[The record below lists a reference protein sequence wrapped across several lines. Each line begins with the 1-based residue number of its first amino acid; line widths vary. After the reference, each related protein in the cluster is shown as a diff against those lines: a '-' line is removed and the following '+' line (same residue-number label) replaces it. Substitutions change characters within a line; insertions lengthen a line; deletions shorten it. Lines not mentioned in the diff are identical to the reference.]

1 MMDYANDFLLRIA
14 GKKSKMCV
22 IFTNVLMTSIVMN

>member
-1 MMDYANDFLLRIA
+1 MMDYVNDFLLRIG
-14 GKKSKMCV
+14 GKKSKMYV

>member
-14 GKKSKMCV
+14 GKKSKMYV

>member
-1 MMDYANDFLLRIA
+1 MMDYPNDFLLRIA
-14 GKKSKMCV
+14 GKNSKMSV